1 MLKTGTVVDAS
12 IIAAPSS
19 TKNKDGQRDPEMH
32 QTKKANHWHFG
43 MKVHIGVDAQSGLVH
58 SVIGTAANVND
69 VTQASALLHGNE
81 EVVFADSDCSAPKC
95 LNEKVNRRDNAQ
107 IHKEFGQWQLETKID
122 FELNFK
128 TRCGWDFADL
138 P

>member
-19 TKNKDGQRDPEMH
+19 TENKDGQRDPEMH

-43 MKVHIGVDAQSGLVH
+43 MKVH

-69 VTQASALLHGNE
+69 VTQASALLHGHE